1 MEDKSLKALRLLEI
15 SKRLQSITAELEI
28 EINAPIRK
36 RKPSKR
42 MIDKAESYAKIE
54 EWANNLKK
62 KSPFPP
68 TK

>member
-1 MEDKSLKALRLLEI
+1 MSDPTLKALRLLEI

-42 MIDKAESYAKIE
+42 MIQKAEAYAKIE
-54 EWANNLKK
+54 AWANNLGKK
-62 KSPFPP
+62 R
-68 TK
+68 